1 MAQTLDNI
9 RNFCIIA
16 HVDHGKTTLS
26 DRILELTHAISARE
40 LKEQTLD
47 AMDLERERGI
57 TIKSHPVSME
67 YHAKDG
73 KTYLFN
79 LLDTPGH
86 VDFAYEVSRSM
97 GACEGALLVVD
108 AAQGVEAQTVANTY
122 FAQDAKL
129 EIVPVLNK
137 VDLPGANVPEVSREI
152 EDILAIPMDD
162 PLLVSAKTGVGCP
175 DVLEAIVKRIPP
187 PVTEGAEAPLRA
199 LVFDSVFDE
208 FRGVITYVRV
218 VDGTVKAGQSVTFM
232 ASGVSTTIHETG
244 IFSPTTI
251 HETGIFSP
259 TKKPVAQLS
268 AGQVGYLV
276 GTVKDPSEI
285 KIGDTV
291 TTSRLGATEPLP
303 GFHDIHPTV
312 FCGIYPM
319 STDEFQ
325 KVSQGLE
332 KLHLNDSAFTFHHES
347 SLALGFGFRC
357 GFLGLLHMEIVQERL
372 RREFGLDI
380 ISTSPGV
387 VYKLKLRD
395 GTVKDLDNPLQ
406 MPDPSSFET
415 ISEPILKARIITP
428 SESIGDVMRI
438 VMDRRGM
445 VEGTETI
452 DTKRVMLHCMLPL
465 NEILIDFHDTLK
477 SISHGYASM
486 DYEPAGYQESDIVKM
501 DILLNGET
509 VDAFATMVHRDKARA
524 RGIQMCKA
532 LAETIPPHQF
542 KIPVQAAIGK
552 EIIAR
557 EDIRPFRKDVLA
569 KLYGGDVTRKMKVL
583 EKQKRGKARMKEFG
597 HVNVPQSAFIAVL
610 KGTVK
615 E

>member
-1 MAQTLDNI
+1 MEQTLDNI

-26 DRILELTHAISARE
+26 DRILELTKAVPLRE

-57 TIKSHPVSME
+57 TIKSHPVSMV
-67 YHAKDG
+67 YHANDG
-73 KTYLFN
+73 KEYLFN
-79 LLDTPGH
+79 LIDTPGH

-97 GACEGALLVVD
+97 GACEGAVLVVD

-122 FAQDAKL
+122 FAQDAQL

-137 VDLPGANVPEVSREI
+137 VDLPGADVKGVSQQV
-152 EDILAIPMDD
+152 EDILAIPMDE

-187 PVTEGAEAPLRA
+187 PKTQGTDAPLRA

-208 FRGVITYVRV
+208 FRGVITYVRI
-218 VDGTVKAGQSVTFM
+218 VDGSVKPGMTVKFM
-232 ASGVSTTIHETG
+232 GSGVTTTLHEV
-244 IFSPTTI
+244 
-251 HETGIFSP
+251 GIFSP
-259 TKKPVAQLS
+259 TKKPTDKLE

-276 GTVKDPSEI
+276 GTVKDPADI

-291 TTSRLGATEPLP
+291 TTAKLGAEEPLP
-303 GFHDIHPTV
+303 GFKELRPTV

-319 STDEFQ
+319 STDEFE
-325 KVSQGLE
+325 KVRQGLE
-332 KLHLNDSAFTFHHES
+332 KLHLNDSAFSFHHES
-347 SLALGFGFRC
+347 SIALGFGFRC

-372 RREFGLDI
+372 RREFNLDI
-380 ISTSPGV
+380 ISTTPGV
-387 VYKLKLRD
+387 VYKLKMKD
-395 GTVKDLDNPLQ
+395 GTEKDLDNPIQ
-406 MPDPSSFET
+406 MPDVSTLES

-438 VMDRRGM
+438 VMDRRGL
-445 VEGTETI
+445 VEGTETV
-452 DTKRVMLHCMLPL
+452 DGHRVMLHCMLPL

-477 SISHGYASM
+477 SVSHGYASM

-501 DILLNGET
+501 DILLNSEV
-509 VDAFATMVHRDKARA
+509 VDAFATLVHRTKARA
-524 RGIQMCKA
+524 RGQQMCKA
-532 LAETIPPHQF
+532 LADTIPPHMF

-610 KGTVK
+610 KGTVN
-615 E
+615 ES

>member
-1 MAQTLDNI
+1 MEQTLDNV

-26 DRILELTHAISARE
+26 DRILELTKAVPLRE

-57 TIKSHPVSME
+57 TIKSHPVSMMYKAE
-67 YHAKDG
+67 DG
-73 KTYLFN
+73 REYLFN
-79 LLDTPGH
+79 LIDTPGH

-97 GACEGALLVVD
+97 GACEGAVLVVD

-137 VDLPGANVPEVSREI
+137 VDLPGADVKGVSQQI

-175 DVLEAIVKRIPP
+175 AVLEAIVKRIPP
-187 PVTEGAEAPLRA
+187 PKTRGADAPLRA

-208 FRGVITYVRV
+208 FRGVITYVRI
-218 VDGTVKAGQSVTFM
+218 VDGSISAGDSVKFM
-232 ASGVSTTIHETG
+232 ASGVTTTLHEVG
-244 IFSPTTI
+244 IFSP
-251 HETGIFSP
+251 S
-259 TKKPVAQLS
+259 KKPCERLS

-276 GTVKDPSEI
+276 GTVKDPEDI

-291 TTSRLGATEPLP
+291 TTARLGSEEPLP
-303 GFHDIHPTV
+303 GFKELRPTV

-319 STDEFQ
+319 STDEFE
-325 KVSQGLE
+325 KVHQGLE

-372 RREFGLDI
+372 RREFNLDI
-380 ISTSPGV
+380 ISTTPGV
-387 VYKLKLRD
+387 IYKLKLKNGEER
-395 GTVKDLDNPLQ
+395 DLDNPQQ
-406 MPDPSSFET
+406 MPDPSVLES

-438 VMDRRGM
+438 VMDRRGQ
-445 VEGTETI
+445 VEGTETV
-452 DTKRVMLHCMLPL
+452 DAHRVMLHCMLPL
-465 NEILIDFHDTLK
+465 NEILLDFHDTLK
-477 SISHGYASM
+477 SVSHGYASM

-501 DILLNGET
+501 DILLNSET
-509 VDAFATMVHRDKARA
+509 VDAFATMVHRSKARA
-524 RGIQMCKA
+524 RGQQMCKA
-532 LAETIPPHQF
+532 LADTIPQHMF
-542 KIPVQAAIGK
+542 KIPVQAAIGR

-557 EDIRPFRKDVLA
+557 EDIKPFRKDVLA

-610 KGTVK
+610 KGTVN

>member
-1 MAQTLDNI
+1 MEQTLDNV

-26 DRILELTHAISARE
+26 DRILELTKAVPLRE

-57 TIKSHPVSME
+57 TIKSHPVSMMYKAE
-67 YHAKDG
+67 DG
-73 KTYLFN
+73 REYLFN
-79 LLDTPGH
+79 LIDTPGH

-97 GACEGALLVVD
+97 GACEGAVLVVD

-137 VDLPGANVPEVSREI
+137 VDLPGADVKGVSQQI

-175 DVLEAIVKRIPP
+175 AVLEAIVKRIPP
-187 PVTEGAEAPLRA
+187 PKTRGADAPLRA

-208 FRGVITYVRV
+208 FRGVITYVRI
-218 VDGTVKAGQSVTFM
+218 VDGSISAGDSVKFM
-232 ASGVSTTIHETG
+232 ASGVTTTLHEVG
-244 IFSPTTI
+244 IFSP
-251 HETGIFSP
+251 S
-259 TKKPVAQLS
+259 KKPCERLS

-276 GTVKDPSEI
+276 GTVKDPEDI

-291 TTSRLGATEPLP
+291 TTARLGSEEPLP
-303 GFHDIHPTV
+303 GFKELRPTV

-319 STDEFQ
+319 STDEFE
-325 KVSQGLE
+325 KVHQGLE

-372 RREFGLDI
+372 RREFNLDI
-380 ISTSPGV
+380 ISTTPSV
-387 VYKLKLRD
+387 IYKLKLKNGEER
-395 GTVKDLDNPLQ
+395 DLDNPQQ
-406 MPDPSSFET
+406 MPDPSVLES

-438 VMDRRGM
+438 VMDRRGQ
-445 VEGTETI
+445 VEGTETV
-452 DTKRVMLHCMLPL
+452 DAHRVMLHCMLPL
-465 NEILIDFHDTLK
+465 NEILLDFHDTLK
-477 SISHGYASM
+477 SVSHGYASM

-501 DILLNGET
+501 DILLNSET
-509 VDAFATMVHRDKARA
+509 VDAFATMVHRSKARA
-524 RGIQMCKA
+524 RGQQMCKA
-532 LAETIPPHQF
+532 LADTIPQHMF
-542 KIPVQAAIGK
+542 KIPVQAAIGR

-557 EDIRPFRKDVLA
+557 EDIKPFRKDVLA

>member
-1 MAQTLDNI
+1 MKIPHI

-26 DRILELTHAISARE
+26 DRLLELTRTLSARE

-57 TIKSHPVSME
+57 TIKSHPVTMK
-67 YHAKDG
+67 YAAKDG
-73 KTYLFN
+73 NTYEFN

-122 FAQDAKL
+122 FAQEANL

-137 VDLPGANVPEVSREI
+137 VDLPSADVKEVSREI
-152 EDILAIPMDD
+152 EDMLAIEMDS
-162 PLLVSAKTGVGCP
+162 PLLVSAKTGLGCE
-175 DVLEAIVKRIPP
+175 DVLEAIVNRIPP
-187 PVTEGAEAPLRA
+187 PETAGADAPLRA
-199 LVFDSVFDE
+199 LVFDSVFDD

-218 VDGTVKAGQSVTFM
+218 IDGTISAGMNVKFM
-232 ASGVSTTIHETG
+232 GGGTTTAVHEVG
-244 IFSPTTI
+244 IFSP
-251 HETGIFSP
+251 G
-259 TKKPVAQLS
+259 KKPVERLS
-268 AGQVGYLV
+268 AGEVGYIV
-276 GTVKDPSEI
+276 GTVKDPAEI

-303 GFHDIHPTV
+303 GFQDIRPTV

-319 STDEFQ
+319 STDEFP
-325 KVSQGLE
+325 KVAAGLE

-380 ISTSPGV
+380 ISTTPGV
-387 VYKLKLRD
+387 VYKLKMKSGEER
-395 GTVKDLDNPLQ
+395 DLDNPLQ
-406 MPDPSSFET
+406 MPDPSALES
-415 ISEPILKARIITP
+415 ISEPILKSRIITP

-438 VMDRRGM
+438 VMDRRGV
-445 VEGTETI
+445 VEGTETV
-452 DTKRVMLHCMLPL
+452 DSKRVMLTCTLPL
-465 NEILIDFHDTLK
+465 NEILVDFHDTLK
-477 SISHGYASM
+477 SASHGYASM
-486 DYEPAGYQESDIVKM
+486 DYEPAGYQQSDIVKM

-524 RGIQMCKA
+524 RGLQMCKA

-552 EIIAR
+552 EVIAR
-557 EDIRPFRKDVLA
+557 EDIKPFRKDVLA

-583 EKQKRGKARMKEFG
+583 EKQRRGKARMKEFG

-610 KGTVK
+610 KGGTK
-615 E
+615 DK

>member
-1 MAQTLDNI
+1 MQLDHI

-26 DRILELTHAISARE
+26 DRILELTKAVPLRQ

-57 TIKSHPVSME
+57 TIKSHPVSMM
-67 YHAKDG
+67 YKAADG
-73 KTYLFN
+73 NEYLFN
-79 LLDTPGH
+79 LIDTPGH

-122 FAQDAKL
+122 FAQDAQL

-137 VDLPGANVPEVSREI
+137 VDLPGADVKSVSQQI
-152 EDILAIPMDD
+152 EDILAIPMDE
-162 PLLVSAKTGVGCP
+162 PLQISAKTGVGCP
-175 DVLEAIVKRIPP
+175 EVLEAIVKRIPP
-187 PVTEGAEAPLRA
+187 PQTAGTDAPLRA

-208 FRGVITYVRV
+208 FRGVITYVRI
-218 VDGTVKAGQSVTFM
+218 VDGSIGAGESVKFM
-232 ASGVSTTIHETG
+232 SSGVTTTLHEVG
-244 IFSPTTI
+244 IFSP
-251 HETGIFSP
+251 G
-259 TKKPVAQLS
+259 KKPAERLS

-276 GTVKDPSEI
+276 GTVKDPAEI

-291 TTSRLGATEPLP
+291 TTTKLGANEPLE
-303 GFHDIHPTV
+303 GFHDIRPTV

-319 STDEFQ
+319 STDEFE
-325 KVSQGLE
+325 KVHQGLE
-332 KLHLNDSAFTFHHES
+332 KLHLNDSAFSFHHES
-347 SLALGFGFRC
+347 SIALGFGFRC

-387 VYKLKLRD
+387 IYKLKLRD
-395 GTVKDLDNPLQ
+395 GTERDLDNPLQ
-406 MPDPSSFET
+406 MPDVSALES
-415 ISEPILKARIITP
+415 IAEPMLKARIITP
-428 SESIGDVMRI
+428 SETIGDVMRI
-438 VMDRRGM
+438 VMDRRGT
-445 VEGTETI
+445 VEGTESM
-452 DTKRVMLHCMLPL
+452 DSHRVMLHCRLPL
-465 NEILIDFHDTLK
+465 NEILLDFHDTLK
-477 SISHGYASM
+477 SVSHGYASM
-486 DYEPAGYQESDIVKM
+486 DYEPDGYEESDIVKM
-501 DILLNGET
+501 DILLNSET
-509 VDAFATMVHRDKARA
+509 VDAFATMVHRSKARA
-524 RGIQMCKA
+524 RGQQMCKA
-532 LAETIPPHQF
+532 LSESIPPHQF

-615 E
+615 EH

>member
-1 MAQTLDNI
+1 MEQTLDNI

-26 DRILELTHAISARE
+26 DRILELTHAVSARE

-67 YHAKDG
+67 YKAQDG

-122 FAQDAKL
+122 FAMDANL

-137 VDLPGANVPEVSREI
+137 VDLPGADVKEVSREI

-175 DVLEAIVKRIPP
+175 EVLEAIVKRIPP
-187 PVTEGAEAPLRA
+187 PKTRGADAPLRA

-218 VDGTVKAGQSVTFM
+218 VDGSVKAGQGVTFM
-232 ASGVSTTIHETG
+232 GSHVSTTIHEVG
-244 IFSPTTI
+244 IFSP
-251 HETGIFSP
+251 G
-259 TKKPVAQLS
+259 KKPVECLS

-291 TTSRLGATEPLP
+291 TTSKFGADEALP

-319 STDEFQ
+319 STDEFP
-325 KVSQGLE
+325 KVEQGLE

-347 SLALGFGFRC
+347 SIALVFGFRC

-372 RREFGLDI
+372 RREF
-380 ISTSPGV
+380 ISTTPGV
-387 VYKLKLRD
+387 VYKLKMKGGEER
-395 GTVKDLDNPLQ
+395 DLDNPLQ
-406 MPDPSSFET
+406 MPDPSTLET
-415 ISEPILKARIITP
+415 ISEPVLKARIITP
-428 SESIGDVMRI
+428 NESIGDVMRI
-438 VMDRRGM
+438 VMDRRGT
-445 VEGTETI
+445 VEGTESM
-452 DTKRVMLHCMLPL
+452 DAKRVMLHCRLPL

-477 SISHGYASM
+477 SVSHGYASM
-486 DYEPAGYQESDIVKM
+486 DYEPDGYQVSDIVRM
-501 DILLNGET
+501 DVLLNGET
-509 VDAFATMVHRDKARA
+509 VDAFATMVHRSKARA
-524 RGIQMCKA
+524 RGIQICKA
-532 LAETIPPHQF
+532 LADTIPPHQF
-542 KIPVQAAIGK
+542 KIPVQAAIGR

-615 E
+615 ET

>member
-1 MAQTLDNI
+1 MNENKEQTLELV

-26 DRILELTHAISARE
+26 DRILELTKALTLRE

-57 TIKSHPVSME
+57 TIKSHPVTMT
-67 YHAKDG
+67 YDAKDG
-73 KTYLFN
+73 KRYLFN

-137 VDLPGANVPEVSREI
+137 VDLPGADVAGVSQQV
-152 EDILAIPMDD
+152 EDILTIPMDD
-162 PLLVSAKTGVGCP
+162 PLLVSAKTGVGCE

-187 PVTEGAEAPLRA
+187 PKTRGVDAPLRA

-218 VDGTVKAGQSVTFM
+218 MDGSVAPGQSVKFM
-232 ASGVSTTIHETG
+232 GSDVTTTIHEVG
-244 IFSPTTI
+244 IFSP
-251 HETGIFSP
+251 G
-259 TKKPVAQLS
+259 KKPKDKLVA
-268 AGQVGYLV
+268 GDVGYLV

-291 TTSRLGATEPLP
+291 TTTKLGATEALP
-303 GFHDIHPTV
+303 GFQDIRPTV

-319 STDEFQ
+319 STDEFP
-325 KVSQGLE
+325 KVAQGLE
-332 KLHLNDSAFTFHHES
+332 KLHLNDAAFSFHHES

-372 RREFGLDI
+372 RREFNLDI

-387 VYKLKLRD
+387 VYKIKMRN
-395 GTVKDLDNPLQ
+395 GEEKELDNPLQ
-406 MPDPSSFET
+406 MPEPGTYES

-428 SESIGDVMRI
+428 SESIGDIMRI
-438 VMDRRGM
+438 VMDRRGL

-452 DTKRVMLHCMLPL
+452 DGRRVMLHCMLPL

-477 SISHGYASM
+477 SVSHGYASM
-486 DYEPAGYQESDIVKM
+486 DYEPAGYQVSDIVKM
-501 DILLNGET
+501 DILLNSET
-509 VDAFATMVHRDKARA
+509 VDAFATMVHREKARA
-524 RGIQMCKA
+524 RGQQMCKA
-532 LAETIPPHQF
+532 LADTIPPHMF

-615 E
+615 ES

>member
-1 MAQTLDNI
+1 MEKTLDNI

-26 DRILELTHAISARE
+26 DRILELTHAVSARE

-67 YHAKDG
+67 YTAKDG

-122 FAQDAKL
+122 FAQDARL

-137 VDLPGANVPEVSREI
+137 VDLPGADIPGVSKQI
-152 EDILAIPMDD
+152 EDILAIEMDD

-187 PVTEGAEAPLRA
+187 PKTQGEDAPLRA

-218 VDGTVKAGQSVTFM
+218 VDGAVAAGQAVRFM
-232 ASGVSTTIHETG
+232 TSGVTTTLHEVG
-244 IFSPTTI
+244 IFSP
-251 HETGIFSP
+251 S
-259 TKKPVAQLS
+259 KKPVAKLS

-276 GTVKDPSEI
+276 GTVKDPADI

-291 TTSRLGATEPLP
+291 TTAKLGAETPLP
-303 GFHDIHPTV
+303 GFHDIRPTV

-319 STDEFQ
+319 STDEYE
-325 KVSQGLE
+325 KVHQGLE
-332 KLHLNDSAFTFHHES
+332 KLHLNDSAFSFHHES
-347 SLALGFGFRC
+347 SIALGFGFRC

-372 RREFGLDI
+372 RREFNLDI
-380 ISTSPGV
+380 ISTTPGV
-387 VYKLKLRD
+387 IYRLKMKGGEERE
-395 GTVKDLDNPLQ
+395 LDNPLQ
-406 MPDPSSFET
+406 MPDPSTLES
-415 ISEPILKARIITP
+415 IHEPILEARIITP

-438 VMDRRGM
+438 VMDRRGV
-445 VEGTETI
+445 VEGTETV
-452 DTKRVMLHCMLPL
+452 DGHRVMLHCKLPL

-477 SISHGYASM
+477 SVSHGYASM
-486 DYEPAGYQESDIVKM
+486 DYEPDGYQVSDIVKM
-501 DILLNGET
+501 DVLLNGET
-509 VDAFATMVHRDKARA
+509 VDAFATMVHRSKARA
-524 RGIQMCKA
+524 RGQQICKA

-542 KIPVQAAIGK
+542 KIPVQAAIGR

-615 E
+615 ES

>member
-1 MAQTLDNI
+1 MEQTLDNI

-26 DRILELTHAISARE
+26 DRILELTKAVPLRE

-57 TIKSHPVSME
+57 TIKSHPVSMV

-73 KTYLFN
+73 KEYLFN

-97 GACEGALLVVD
+97 GACEGAVLVVD

-122 FAQDAKL
+122 FAQDAHL

-137 VDLPGANVPEVSREI
+137 VDLPGADVAGVSKQV
-152 EDILAIPMDD
+152 EDILAIEMDD

-187 PVTEGAEAPLRA
+187 PKTRGKDAPLRA

-208 FRGVITYVRV
+208 FRGVITYVRI
-218 VDGTVKAGQSVTFM
+218 VDGSVRAGDSVKFM
-232 ASGVSTTIHETG
+232 ASGVTTTLHEVG
-244 IFSPTTI
+244 IFSP
-251 HETGIFSP
+251 S
-259 TKKPVAQLS
+259 KKPVERLEP
-268 AGQVGYLV
+268 GQVGYLV
-276 GTVKDPSEI
+276 GTVKNPEDI

-291 TTSRLGATEPLP
+291 TTSRLGATEALP
-303 GFHDIHPTV
+303 GFKELRPTV

-319 STDEFQ
+319 STDEYE
-325 KVSQGLE
+325 KVHQGLE
-332 KLHLNDSAFTFHHES
+332 KLHLNDAAFTFHHES
-347 SLALGFGFRC
+347 SIALGFGFRC

-372 RREFGLDI
+372 RREFNLDI
-380 ISTSPGV
+380 ISTTPGV
-387 VYKLKLRD
+387 IYKLKMKGGEER
-395 GTVKDLDNPLQ
+395 DLDNPLQ
-406 MPDPSSFET
+406 MPDPSALES
-415 ISEPILKARIITP
+415 ISEPVLKARIITP
-428 SESIGDVMRI
+428 SETIGDVMRI
-438 VMDRRGM
+438 VMDRRGL
-445 VEGTETI
+445 VEGTETV
-452 DTKRVMLHCMLPL
+452 DGHRVMLHCRMPL
-465 NEILIDFHDTLK
+465 NEILLDFHDTLK
-477 SISHGYASM
+477 SVSHGYASM
-486 DYEPAGYQESDIVKM
+486 DYEPDGYEVSDIVKM
-501 DILLNGET
+501 DVLLNGET
-509 VDAFATMVHRDKARA
+509 VDAFATMVHRSKARA
-524 RGIQMCKA
+524 RGTQICKA
-532 LAETIPPHQF
+532 LADTIPPHQF
-542 KIPVQAAIGK
+542 KIPVQAAIGR

-610 KGTVK
+610 RGTVK
-615 E
+615 ET

>member
-1 MAQTLDNI
+1 MITLSNI

-26 DRILELTHAISARE
+26 DRILELTKAISPRE

-57 TIKSHPVSME
+57 TIKSHPVSMH
-67 YHAKDG
+67 YVAADG

-97 GACEGALLVVD
+97 GACEGAILVVD

-137 VDLPGANVPEVSREI
+137 VDLPGANVPEVCRQI
-152 EDILAIPMDD
+152 EDVLAIPMDE
-162 PLLVSAKTGVGCP
+162 PLLISAKTGQGCAA
-175 DVLEAIVKRIPP
+175 VLEAIVSRIPP
-187 PVTEGAEAPLRA
+187 PQTRGADAPLRA

-208 FRGVITYVRV
+208 FRGVIVYVRIM
-218 VDGTVKAGQSVTFM
+218 DGTIAAGQGINFM
-232 ASGVSTTIHETG
+232 GSGVSTTVHEV
-244 IFSPTTI
+244 
-251 HETGIFSP
+251 GIFSP
-259 TKKPVAQLS
+259 TKKPVAKLE
-268 AGQVGYLV
+268 AGQVGYIV

-291 TTSRLGATEPLP
+291 TTTKLGATEALP

-319 STDEFQ
+319 STDEFP
-325 KVSQGLE
+325 KVEQGLE
-332 KLHLNDSAFTFHHES
+332 KLHLNDAAFTFHHES

-380 ISTSPGV
+380 ISTAPGV
-387 VYKLKLRD
+387 VYKLKLKS
-395 GTVKDLDNPLQ
+395 GEEKELDNPLQ
-406 MPDPSSFET
+406 MPDPSAIDT
-415 ISEPILKARIITP
+415 ISEPILTARIITP
-428 SESIGDVMRI
+428 SETIGDIMRI
-438 VMDRRGM
+438 VMDRRGL
-445 VEGTETI
+445 VEGTETL
-452 DTKRVMLHCMLPL
+452 DAKRVMLHCKLPL

-477 SISHGYASM
+477 SVSHGYASM

-509 VDAFATMVHRDKARA
+509 VDAFATLVHRTKART

-532 LAETIPPHQF
+532 LAEAIPPHQF
-542 KIPVQAAIGK
+542 KIPVQAALGR

-610 KGTVK
+610 KGTIK
-615 E
+615 EK

>member
-1 MAQTLDNI
+1 MAQTLDSI

-137 VDLPGANVPEVSREI
+137 VDLPGANIPEVSREI

-187 PVTEGAEAPLRA
+187 PVTEGADAPLRA

-244 IFSPTTI
+244 IFSPT
-251 HETGIFSP
+251 
-259 TKKPVAQLS
+259 KKPVAQLS

-291 TTSRLGATEPLP
+291 TTTRLGANEPLP

-319 STDEFQ
+319 STDEFP
-325 KVSQGLE
+325 KVEQGLE

-406 MPDPSSFET
+406 MPDPSAYET

-428 SESIGDVMRI
+428 SESIGDVMR
-438 VMDRRGM
+438 RRGM

-452 DTKRVMLHCMLPL
+452 DTKRVMLHCMLQL

-477 SISHGYASM
+477 SVSHGYASM
-486 DYEPAGYQESDIVKM
+486 DYESAGYQESDIVKM

-509 VDAFATMVHRDKARA
+509 VDAFATMVHRAKARA

-615 E
+615 ES

>member
-1 MAQTLDNI
+1 MEKTLENI

-26 DRILELTHAISARE
+26 DRILELTKAISLRE

-57 TIKSHPVSME
+57 TIKSHPVSMM
-67 YHAKDG
+67 YQAKDG
-73 KTYLFN
+73 KQYLFN
-79 LLDTPGH
+79 LIDTPGH

-122 FAQDAKL
+122 FAQDAHL

-137 VDLPGANVPEVSREI
+137 VDLPGADVPGVSQQV
-152 EDILAIPMDD
+152 EDILTIPVGD
-162 PLLVSAKTGVGCP
+162 PLLVSAKAGVGCA
-175 DVLEAIVKRIPP
+175 DVLEAIVKRIPAP
-187 PVTEGAEAPLRA
+187 KTRGVDAPLRA

-208 FRGVITYVRV
+208 FRGVITYVRIF
-218 VDGTVKAGQSVTFM
+218 DGSVKSGDTVKFMGPGVTT
-232 ASGVSTTIHETG
+232 SLHEV
-244 IFSPTTI
+244 
-251 HETGIFSP
+251 GIFSP
-259 TKKPVAQLS
+259 TKKPHAKPE
-268 AGQVGYLV
+268 AGQTGYLV

-291 TTSRLGATEPLP
+291 TTARLGSEEPLP
-303 GFHDIHPTV
+303 GFKELRPTV

-319 STDEFQ
+319 STDEFE
-325 KVSQGLE
+325 KVRQGLE
-332 KLHLNDSAFTFHHES
+332 KLHLNDAAFSFHHES
-347 SLALGFGFRC
+347 SIALGFGFRC

-372 RREFGLDI
+372 RREFNLDI
-380 ISTSPGV
+380 ISTTPGV
-387 VYKLKLRD
+387 VYKVTMKD
-395 GTVKDLDNPLQ
+395 GTVKELDNPLQ
-406 MPDPSSFET
+406 MPEPSTYDT
-415 ISEPILKARIITP
+415 IAEPILKARIITP
-428 SESIGDVMRI
+428 SDSIGDVMRI
-438 VMDRRGM
+438 VLARRG
-445 VEGTETI
+445 VLEGTETV
-452 DTKRVMLHCMLPL
+452 DGHRVMLHGMLPL

-477 SISHGYASM
+477 SVSHGYASM
-486 DYEPAGYQESDIVKM
+486 DYEPAGYQVSDIVRM
-501 DILLNGET
+501 DILLNSEQ

-524 RGIQMCKA
+524 RCIQMCNA
-532 LAETIPPHQF
+532 LADTIPPHMF
-542 KIPVQAAIGK
+542 KIPVQAAIGR

-615 E
+615 EN

>member
-1 MAQTLDNI
+1 MEVKTLSNI

-26 DRILELTHAISARE
+26 DRILELTKAVPLRE
-40 LKEQTLD
+40 LKAQTLD

-67 YHAKDG
+67 YQARDG
-73 KTYLFN
+73 KKYLFN

-97 GACEGALLVVD
+97 GACEGAILVVD

-137 VDLPGANVPEVSREI
+137 VDLPGADVEGVSKQV
-152 EDILAIPMDD
+152 EDILAIEMDR
-162 PLLVSAKTGVGCP
+162 PLLVSAKTGVGCEE
-175 DVLEAIVKRIPP
+175 VLEAIVERIPP
-187 PVTEGAEAPLRA
+187 PVTHGVDAPLRA

-218 VDGTVKAGQSVTFM
+218 FDGTIAAGQNVRFM
-232 ASGVSTTIHETG
+232 ASGVTTVLHEVG
-244 IFSPTTI
+244 IFSP
-251 HETGIFSP
+251 S
-259 TKKPVAQLS
+259 KKPVEKLE

-276 GTVKDPSEI
+276 GTVKNPEDI
-285 KIGDTV
+285 KIGDTL
-291 TTSRLGATEPLP
+291 TTVRLGADEPLP
-303 GFHDIHPTV
+303 GFKELRPTV

-319 STDEFQ
+319 STDEFE
-325 KVSQGLE
+325 KVHQGLE

-372 RREFGLDI
+372 RREFNLDI
-380 ISTSPGV
+380 ISTTPGV
-387 VYKLKLRD
+387 VYKLKLKD
-395 GTVKDLDNPLQ
+395 GEIRDLDNPLQ
-406 MPDPSSFET
+406 MPDPSALES
-415 ISEPILKARIITP
+415 ISEPMLEARIITP
-428 SESIGDVMRI
+428 SETIGDVMRI
-438 VMDRRGM
+438 VMDRRGT
-445 VEGTETI
+445 VEGTETV
-452 DTKRVMLHCMLPL
+452 DGHRVMLHCRLPL
-465 NEILIDFHDTLK
+465 NEILLDFHDTLK
-477 SISHGYASM
+477 SVTHGYASM
-486 DYEPAGYQESDIVKM
+486 DYESAGYEEADIVKM
-501 DILLNGET
+501 DVLLNGET
-509 VDAFATMVHRDKARA
+509 VDAFATMVHRTKARA
-524 RGIQMCKA
+524 RGGQICKA
-532 LAETIPPHQF
+532 LADTIPPHQF
-542 KIPVQAAIGK
+542 KIPVQAAIGR

-615 E
+615 ES

>member
-1 MAQTLDNI
+1 MEKTLENV

-26 DRILELTHAISARE
+26 DRILELTKAVPLRE

-57 TIKSHPVSME
+57 TIKSHPVSMV
-67 YHAKDG
+67 YKARDG
-73 KTYLFN
+73 REYLFN
-79 LLDTPGH
+79 LIDTPGH

-97 GACEGALLVVD
+97 GACEGAVLVVD

-122 FAQDAKL
+122 FAQDANL

-137 VDLPGANVPEVSREI
+137 VDLPGADVKGVSQQV

-175 DVLEAIVKRIPP
+175 DVLEAIVARIPP
-187 PVTEGAEAPLRA
+187 PKTQGEDAPLRA

-218 VDGTVKAGQSVTFM
+218 VDGTLSAGTTVKFM
-232 ASGVSTTIHETG
+232 ASGVTTTLHEVG
-244 IFSPTTI
+244 IFSP
-251 HETGIFSP
+251 S
-259 TKKPVAQLS
+259 KKPCEKLS

-276 GTVKDPSEI
+276 GTVKDPEDI

-291 TTSRLGATEPLP
+291 TTARLGSAEALP
-303 GFHDIHPTV
+303 GFKELRPTV

-319 STDEFQ
+319 STDEFE
-325 KVSQGLE
+325 KVHQGLE

-372 RREFGLDI
+372 RREFNLDI
-380 ISTSPGV
+380 ISTTPGV
-387 VYKLKLRD
+387 IYKLRLKSGEER
-395 GTVKDLDNPLQ
+395 DLDNPQQ
-406 MPDPSSFET
+406 MPDPSVLET

-428 SESIGDVMRI
+428 SETIGDVMRI
-438 VMDRRGM
+438 VMDRRGL
-445 VEGTETI
+445 VEGTETV
-452 DTKRVMLHCMLPL
+452 DAHRVMLHCMLPL
-465 NEILIDFHDTLK
+465 NEILLDFHDTLK
-477 SISHGYASM
+477 SVSHGYASM
-486 DYEPAGYQESDIVKM
+486 DYEPAGYQVSDIVKM
-501 DILLNGET
+501 DILLNSET

-524 RGIQMCKA
+524 RGQQMCKA
-532 LAETIPPHQF
+532 LAETIPPHMF
-542 KIPVQAAIGK
+542 KIPVQAAIGR

-557 EDIRPFRKDVLA
+557 EDIKPFRKDVLA

-610 KGTVK
+610 KGPVK
-615 E
+615 EN

>member
-1 MAQTLDNI
+1 MKLEHI

-26 DRILELTHAISARE
+26 DRLLELTGTISQRE

-57 TIKSHPVSME
+57 TIKSHPVTMRYVAKNGKE
-67 YHAKDG
+67 Y
-73 KTYLFN
+73 TFN

-137 VDLPGANVPEVSREI
+137 VDLPSADVKEVSREI
-152 EDILAIPMDD
+152 EDILAIEMDD
-162 PLLVSAKTGVGCP
+162 PLHVSAKTGVGCSE
-175 DVLEAIVKRIPP
+175 VLEAIVHRIPP
-187 PVTEGAEAPLRA
+187 PEMQGDDAPLRA

-218 VDGTVKAGQSVTFM
+218 IDGKLSAGMNVRFMGNGITTTV
-232 ASGVSTTIHETG
+232 HEV
-244 IFSPTTI
+244 
-251 HETGIFSP
+251 GIFSP
-259 TKKPVAQLS
+259 TKKPVQFLS
-268 AGQVGYLV
+268 AGEVGYIV

-291 TTSRLGATEPLP
+291 TTVKLGATEPLP
-303 GFHDIHPTV
+303 GFQDIRPTV
-312 FCGIYPM
+312 FCGIYPL

-325 KVSQGLE
+325 KVASGLE
-332 KLHLNDSAFTFHHES
+332 RLHLNDSAFTFHHES

-372 RREFGLDI
+372 RREFALDI

-387 VYKLKLRD
+387 VYKLKMKSGEER
-395 GTVKDLDNPLQ
+395 DLDNPLQ
-406 MPDPSSFET
+406 MPDPSSLES
-415 ISEPILKARIITP
+415 ISEPILKSRIITP

-438 VMDRRGM
+438 VLDRRGNI
-445 VEGTETI
+445 EGTETI
-452 DTKRVMLHCMLPL
+452 DSKRVMLTCMLPL

-477 SISHGYASM
+477 SVSHGYASM
-486 DYEPAGYQESDIVKM
+486 DYENAGYQVSDIVKM
-501 DILLNGET
+501 DILLNSET
-509 VDAFATMVHRDKARA
+509 VDAFATMVHRDKARS
-524 RGIQMCKA
+524 RGLQMCKA

-615 E
+615 DK

>member
-1 MAQTLDNI
+1 MKLEHI

-26 DRILELTHAISARE
+26 DRLLELTGTLTVRE

-57 TIKSHPVSME
+57 TIKSHPVTMR
-67 YHAKDG
+67 YTAKDG
-73 KTYLFN
+73 RTYQFN

-122 FAQDAKL
+122 FAIGANL

-137 VDLPGANVPEVSREI
+137 VDLPSADVKEVCREM
-152 EDILAIPMDD
+152 EDILAIEMDE
-162 PLLVSAKTGVGCP
+162 PLLVSAKTGLGCA
-175 DVLEAIVKRIPP
+175 DVLEAIVQRVPP
-187 PVTEGAEAPLRA
+187 PETKGAEAPLRA

-208 FRGVITYVRV
+208 FRGVITYIRII
-218 VDGTVKAGQSVTFM
+218 DGSLSAGQNVKFMGNGVT
-232 ASGVSTTIHETG
+232 TTVHEV
-244 IFSPTTI
+244 
-251 HETGIFSP
+251 GIFSP
-259 TKKPVAQLS
+259 TKKPVKSLS
-268 AGQVGYLV
+268 AGEVGYMV

-291 TTSRLGATEPLP
+291 TTTRLGAEEPLP
-303 GFHDIHPTV
+303 GFQDIRPTV

-325 KVSQGLE
+325 KVSAGLE

-387 VYKLKLRD
+387 VYKLKMKS
-395 GTVKDLDNPLQ
+395 GEVKDLDNPLQ
-406 MPDPSSFET
+406 MPDPSALES

-428 SESIGDVMRI
+428 SGSIGDVMRI
-438 VMDRRGM
+438 VMDRRGFI
-445 VEGTETI
+445 EGTETI
-452 DTKRVMLHCMLPL
+452 DAKRVMLTCMLPL

-477 SISHGYASM
+477 SVSHGYASM

-501 DILLNGET
+501 DILLNAET

-524 RGIQMCKA
+524 RGMQMCKA
-532 LAETIPPHQF
+532 LADTIPPHQF

-610 KGTVK
+610 KGGVK
-615 E
+615 EK

>member
-1 MAQTLDNI
+1 MEQTLDNV

-26 DRILELTHAISARE
+26 DRILELTKAVPLRE

-57 TIKSHPVSME
+57 TIKSHPVSMMYKAE
-67 YHAKDG
+67 DG
-73 KTYLFN
+73 REYLFN
-79 LLDTPGH
+79 LIDTPGH

-97 GACEGALLVVD
+97 GACEGAVLVVD

-137 VDLPGANVPEVSREI
+137 VDLPGADVKGVSQQI

-175 DVLEAIVKRIPP
+175 AVLEAIVKRIPP
-187 PVTEGAEAPLRA
+187 PKTRGADAPLRA

-208 FRGVITYVRV
+208 FRGVITYVRI
-218 VDGTVKAGQSVTFM
+218 VDGSISAGDSVKFM
-232 ASGVSTTIHETG
+232 ASGVTTTLHEVG
-244 IFSPTTI
+244 IFSP
-251 HETGIFSP
+251 S
-259 TKKPVAQLS
+259 KKPCERLS

-276 GTVKDPSEI
+276 GTVKDPEDI

-291 TTSRLGATEPLP
+291 TTARLGSEEPLP
-303 GFHDIHPTV
+303 GFKELRPTV

-319 STDEFQ
+319 STDEFE
-325 KVSQGLE
+325 KVHQGLE

-372 RREFGLDI
+372 RREFNLDI
-380 ISTSPGV
+380 ISTTPGV
-387 VYKLKLRD
+387 IYKLKLKNGEER
-395 GTVKDLDNPLQ
+395 DLDNPQQ
-406 MPDPSSFET
+406 MPDPSVLES

-438 VMDRRGM
+438 VMDRRGQ
-445 VEGTETI
+445 VEGTETV
-452 DTKRVMLHCMLPL
+452 DAHRVMLHCMLPL
-465 NEILIDFHDTLK
+465 NEILLDFHDTLK
-477 SISHGYASM
+477 SVSHGYASM

-501 DILLNGET
+501 DILLNSET
-509 VDAFATMVHRDKARA
+509 VDAFATMVHRSKARA
-524 RGIQMCKA
+524 RGQQMCKA
-532 LAETIPPHQF
+532 LADTIPQHMF
-542 KIPVQAAIGK
+542 KIPVQAAIGR

-557 EDIRPFRKDVLA
+557 EDIKPFRKDVLA